1 MSILDLLGR
10 NIKNIFVGSHR
21 GEDFILENL
30 EKTKTK
36 QENTNNVGASSDE
49 WFSNPLDTMP
59 LAKES
64 PSWEDTAPSE
74 YEPPDD
80 TIHQRMYDIAT
91 KNGGSW
97 IGGSENLQ

>member
-1 MSILDLLGR
+1 MSILKT
-10 NIKNIFVGSHR
+10 ISKWFE
-21 GEDFILENL
+21 GEEPIVPEPTAP
-30 EKTKTK
+30 EPAWT
-36 QENTNNVGASSDE
+36 
-49 WFSNPLDTMP
+49 NPLDSMP
-59 LAKES
+59 VANGSNRYAPPERLVELES
-64 PSWEDTAPSE
+64 ELNRPSWEDTAPSE